1 MAGKRGHPHCFPMG
15 PFEIL
20 DHLLNFFAPALG
32 VALLLTVFSP
42 FFMKKRSFASA
53 IWRQTAINFIV
64 GAGVLAG
71 GLVFF
76 GRDGK
81 MVTYLALV
89 LAMATSQWWQMG
101 GWKK

>member
-1 MAGKRGHPHCFPMG
+1 MA

-32 VALLLTVFSP
+32 VALLLAVISP
-42 FFMKKRSFASA
+42 FFMKKWSFASVN
-53 IWRQTAINFIV
+53 WRQTAINFIV

-81 MVTYLALV
+81 MLTYLALV
-89 LAMATSQWWQMG
+89 LAMATSQWWQLG